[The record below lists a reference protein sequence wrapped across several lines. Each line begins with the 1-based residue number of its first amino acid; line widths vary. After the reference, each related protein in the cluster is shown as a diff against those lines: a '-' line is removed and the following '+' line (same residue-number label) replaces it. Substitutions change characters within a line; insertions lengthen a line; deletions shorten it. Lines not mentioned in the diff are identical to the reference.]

1 MTDQATRAAN
11 WVELEERA
19 ADALD
24 GLGRAMVRSWKYPE
38 GELIVTG
45 SGVDLLG
52 ALLSQIALDA
62 PVEIRIR
69 LDETGRIPGARR

>member
-1 MTDQATRAAN
+1 MTDKATRAAN
-11 WVELEERA
+11 WVELEELA

-24 GLGRAMVRSWKYPE
+24 GLGIAMVRAWKYPE

-45 SGVDLLG
+45 SGPDLLG
-52 ALLSQIALDA
+52 ALLSQIIRDA

-69 LDETGRIPGARR
+69 LDETGRIPGAKS

>member
-1 MTDQATRAAN
+1 MTDKATRAEN

-24 GLGRAMVRSWKYPE
+24 GLGFAIVRGWKYPE

-45 SGVDLLG
+45 SGPDLLG
-52 ALLSQIALDA
+52 ALLSQIVLDA
-62 PVEIRIR
+62 PVEIRVR
-69 LDETGRIPGARR
+69 LDETGRIPGSRR